1 MVYTPLPIMNI
12 KTNKMDATS
21 FKVYVMN
28 LSTMTITAI
37 DQIETALKILLLM
50 VSIGYT
56 IQKWWEIRKRN
67 D

>member
-1 MVYTPLPIMNI
+1 MVYTPFLIMNI

-37 DQIETALKILLLM
+37 DQIETALKILLLV

-56 IQKWWEIRKRN
+56 FQKWWEIRKRN

>member
-1 MVYTPLPIMNI
+1 MVYTPLLIMNI
-12 KTNKMDATS
+12 KVNKMDATS

-37 DQIETALKILLLM
+37 DQIETALKILLLV

>member
-1 MVYTPLPIMNI
+1 MVYTPFLIMNI

-21 FKVYVMN
+21 FKVYVIN
-28 LSTMTITAI
+28 LATMTITAI
-37 DQIETALKILLLM
+37 DQIETALKILLLV

>member
-1 MVYTPLPIMNI
+1 MVYTPFLIMNI

-28 LSTMTITAI
+28 LATMTITAI
-37 DQIETALKILLLM
+37 DQIETALKILLLV

-56 IQKWWEIRKRN
+56 FQKWWEIRKRN

>member
-1 MVYTPLPIMNI
+1 MVYIPFLTMNL
-12 KTNKMDATS
+12 KVNKMDATS

-37 DQIETALKILLLM
+37 DQIETALKILLLV

>member
-1 MVYTPLPIMNI
+1 MNI
-12 KTNKMDATS
+12 KVNKMDATS

-37 DQIETALKILLLM
+37 DQIETALKIFLLV

>member
-12 KTNKMDATS
+12 KVNKMDATS

>member
-1 MVYTPLPIMNI
+1 MVYTPFLIMNI

-28 LSTMTITAI
+28 LATMTITAI

>member
-1 MVYTPLPIMNI
+1 
-12 KTNKMDATS
+12 MDATS
-21 FKVYVMN
+21 FKVYVIN
-28 LSTMTITAI
+28 LATMTITAI
-37 DQIETALKILLLM
+37 DQIETALKILLLV

>member
-1 MVYTPLPIMNI
+1 MVYTPSLTMNI
-12 KTNKMDATS
+12 KISKMDATS

-37 DQIETALKILLLM
+37 DQIETALKILLLV

>member
-12 KTNKMDATS
+12 KVNKMDATS

-37 DQIETALKILLLM
+37 DQIETALKILLLV

-56 IQKWWEIRKRN
+56 IQKWWEVRKRN

>member
-1 MVYTPLPIMNI
+1 MVYTPFLIMNI

-37 DQIETALKILLLM
+37 DQIETALKILLLV

>member
-1 MVYTPLPIMNI
+1 MVYTPFLIMNI
-12 KTNKMDATS
+12 KVNKMDATS

-37 DQIETALKILLLM
+37 DQIETALKILLLV

>member
-1 MVYTPLPIMNI
+1 MVYTPFLIMNI

>member
-1 MVYTPLPIMNI
+1 MVYTPLLIMNI
-12 KTNKMDATS
+12 KVNKMDATS

-37 DQIETALKILLLM
+37 DQIETALKIFLLV

>member
-12 KTNKMDATS
+12 KVNKMDATS

-37 DQIETALKILLLM
+37 DQIETALKILLLV